1 MHAAMDCR
9 VTAMA
14 LQWHCNGTAMALPLQ
29 CYVTAMNCRVTAMAL
44 QWQCHGTAIA
54 VPCHC
59 HGLPCHCHGT
69 AMALQW
75 HCHAQRLK
83 KKGYVVLKFLSNVIL
98 TAYQCYTAVAEGA
111 QLSTMRRGRA
121 QPCLQR
127 RARSHITSCQRH
139 ANALQRKK
147 RNAEHDAQLYSFFF
161 SV

>member
-1 MHAAMDCR
+1 MDCR

-54 VPCHC
+54 VPCRC

-69 AMALQW
+69 ATPLRW

-83 KKGYVVLKFLSNVIL
+83 KNMSYWVPFTRYPCSM
-98 TAYQCYTAVAEGA
+98 AV
-111 QLSTMRRGRA
+111 
-121 QPCLQR
+121 
-127 RARSHITSCQRH
+127 
-139 ANALQRKK
+139 
-147 RNAEHDAQLYSFFF
+147 LYSRGGR
-161 SV
+161 SEAQHNAPRQGPALPSAGVPDQLD

>member
-54 VPCHC
+54 VPCRC

-83 KKGYVVLKFLSNVIL
+83 KEVCRTEFLSHVIL
-98 TAYQCYTAVAEGA
+98 TAWQCYTAAAEGA
-111 QLSTMRRGRA
+111 KLSTIIPFEEKRR
-121 QPCLQR
+121 
-127 RARSHITSCQRH
+127 
-139 ANALQRKK
+139 
-147 RNAEHDAQLYSFFF
+147 
-161 SV
+161 